1 MLALPSTTCIRR
13 RWPPDADGVARFLS
27 VAPFCSH
34 WATSSSAV
42 GRQRLSHVGIREC
55 LSFHPPSHWPLRNP
69 TWVIT
74 VTITES
80 NVDSVAVNAYS
91 NSMDATWTL
100 ETLTQRIDAVLRQ
113 EGIHQHNGQV
123 AEAPNAR
130 AIRWYQ
136 STGLLR
142 RPEQRGRVAFYGPAH
157 LAEVVAIK
165 RLQATGLSLVDVQT
179 RLQGLNDDALFALAN
194 VPAVLAAEAVAT
206 PDADS
211 VVVRRS
217 FWDGDVADAD
227 VHPFVVPEPE
237 PAILTT
243 RQIVDHPSGVSL
255 VLPHTIDAAVASM
268 MLRRLVDEL
277 VAGGHLPTTSP
288 APDATDGAAT
298 REKP

>member
-1 MLALPSTTCIRR
+1 
-13 RWPPDADGVARFLS
+13 
-27 VAPFCSH
+27 
-34 WATSSSAV
+34 
-42 GRQRLSHVGIREC
+42 
-55 LSFHPPSHWPLRNP
+55 
-69 TWVIT
+69 
-74 VTITES
+74 
-80 NVDSVAVNAYS
+80 
-91 NSMDATWTL
+91 MDATWTL

-165 RLQATGLSLVDVQT
+165 RLQATGLSLVDVQA
-179 RLQGLNDDALFALAN
+179 RLHDLGDDALFSLAN
-194 VPAVLAAEAVAT
+194 IPAELADEVHADAST
-206 PDADS
+206 HDADS

-217 FWDGDVADAD
+217 FWDDDVADAA
-227 VHPFVVPEPE
+227 VVPFVAPEPE
-237 PAILTT
+237 AVPLTT

-288 APDATDGAAT
+288 APDATNGAAT

>member
-1 MLALPSTTCIRR
+1 
-13 RWPPDADGVARFLS
+13 
-27 VAPFCSH
+27 
-34 WATSSSAV
+34 
-42 GRQRLSHVGIREC
+42 
-55 LSFHPPSHWPLRNP
+55 
-69 TWVIT
+69 
-74 VTITES
+74 
-80 NVDSVAVNAYS
+80 
-91 NSMDATWTL
+91 MDATWTL

-123 AEAPNAR
+123 AEAPNGR

-165 RLQATGLSLVDVQT
+165 RLQATGLSLVDVQA

-194 VPAVLAAEAVAT
+194 LPAELTADANVSADVSA

-217 FWDGDVADAD
+217 FWDDDVADAA
-227 VHPFVVPEPE
+227 VVPFVAPEPE
-237 PAILTT
+237 PATLTT

-255 VLPHTIDAAVASM
+255 VLPNTIDAAVASM

-288 APDATDGAAT
+288 APDTTDGAAT
-298 REKP
+298 QEKP